1 MGDTI
6 HQEALPL
13 EAHCPI
19 KALARRVHHILSMGG
34 SEDTLI
40 CAFKESKTSVWQ
52 HVTAQNMVKTVRLHV
67 KIHNL
72 TNPKLDPDLIGAHS
86 LRAGGAMAL
95 KLNGASDTTIMKLGR
110 WSGLT
115 FLMYIHTQIAHLSQ
129 GITTKMNKAIPFVN
143 IAHF

>member
-6 HQEALPL
+6 HQEALPK

-19 KALARRVHHILSMGG
+19 KALARRIHHILAMGG
-34 SEDTLI
+34 SDDTLI
-40 CAFKESKTSVWQ
+40 CAFKEKKSETWQ
-52 HVTAQNMVKTVRLHV
+52 HITAQNMVDTVRLHV
-67 KIHNL
+67 KVHNL
-72 TNPKLDPDLIGAHS
+72 THPRLDPVLIGAHS

-95 KLNGASDTTIMKLGR
+95 KLNGAPDTTIMKLGR

-129 GITTKMNKAIPFVN
+129 GITSQMNTTIPFVN